1 MQIFDEV
8 KKIEQ
13 EAADLELD
21 YQNKL
26 RKPAQN
32 TPDKIGEMK
41 RNIEKELATF
51 QSEELAK
58 KSEQLAILKNASAE
72 SEKSEIEKLQTRFKA
87 KEEELGNAVIG
98 EVMRKYGN
106 R

>member
-1 MQIFDEV
+1 MQIFHEV

-13 EAADLELD
+13 EATDLVLD
-21 YQNKL
+21 YQNKQSKL
-26 RKPAQN
+26 EQNAQ
-32 TPDKIGEMK
+32 DKIGEMK

-87 KEEELGNAVIG
+87 KEEELVNAVIG

>member
-26 RKPAQN
+26 RKLEQN
-32 TPDKIGEMK
+32 TQDKIGEMK

-51 QSEELAK
+51 QINLINSDTIASVVISLMAFHQMTL
-58 KSEQLAILKNASAE
+58 QL
-72 SEKSEIEKLQTRFKA
+72 
-87 KEEELGNAVIG
+87 
-98 EVMRKYGN
+98 
-106 R
+106 

>member
-26 RKPAQN
+26 RKLEQN
-32 TPDKIGEMK
+32 TQDKIGEMK

-87 KEEELGNAVIG
+87 IEEELVNAVIG

>member
-13 EAADLELD
+13 EATDLELD

-26 RKPAQN
+26 RKLERN
-32 TPDKIGEMK
+32 TQDKIGEMK
-41 RNIEKELATF
+41 RNIEKELAAF

-58 KSEQLAILKNASAE
+58 KSEQLTILKNASAE
-72 SEKSEIEKLQTRFKA
+72 SEKSEIEKLQTRFAA
-87 KEEELGNAVIG
+87 KEAELVNAVIE

>member
-13 EAADLELD
+13 EATDLELD

-26 RKPAQN
+26 HKLEQN
-32 TPDKIGEMK
+32 TQDKIGEMK
-41 RNIEKELATF
+41 RNIEKELANF
-51 QSEELAK
+51 QADELAK
-58 KSEQLAILKNASAE
+58 KSEQLTILKQRSAE
-72 SEKSEIEKLQTRFKA
+72 SEKTEIEKLKTRFAA
-87 KEEELGNAVIG
+87 KEEELVNAVIE

>member
-26 RKPAQN
+26 RKLEQN
-32 TPDKIGEMK
+32 TQDKIGEMK

-72 SEKSEIEKLQTRFKA
+72 SEKSEIEKA
-87 KEEELGNAVIG
+87 KEEELVNAVIG

>member
-13 EAADLELD
+13 EASDLELD

-26 RKPAQN
+26 RKLEQN
-32 TPDKIGEMK
+32 TQDKIGEMK

-87 KEEELGNAVIG
+87 KEEELVNAVIG

>member
-8 KKIEQ
+8 KKVEQ
-13 EAADLELD
+13 EATDLELD

-26 RKPAQN
+26 RKLEQN
-32 TPDKIGEMK
+32 TQDKIGEMK
-41 RNIEKELATF
+41 RNIEKELAHF
-51 QSEELAK
+51 QTEELAK
-58 KSEQLAILKNASAE
+58 KSEQLAILKRSSAE
-72 SEKSEIEKLQTRFKA
+72 SEKSEIEKLQTRFAA
-87 KEEELGNAVIG
+87 KEEYLVNAVIE

>member
-13 EAADLELD
+13 EATDLELD

-26 RKPAQN
+26 RKLEQN
-32 TPDKIGEMK
+32 TQDKISEMK
-41 RNIEKELATF
+41 RNIEKELANF

-58 KSEQLAILKNASAE
+58 KSEQLAILKHASAE
-72 SEKSEIEKLQTRFKA
+72 SERSEIEKLQTRYAA
-87 KEEELGNAVIG
+87 KEEELVNAVIE